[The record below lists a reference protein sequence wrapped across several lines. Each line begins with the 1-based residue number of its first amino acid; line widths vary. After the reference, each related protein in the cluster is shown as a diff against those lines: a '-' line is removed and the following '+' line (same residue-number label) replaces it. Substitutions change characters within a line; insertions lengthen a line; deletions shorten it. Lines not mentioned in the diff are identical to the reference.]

1 MKKALSLLTISAL
14 SIGMLSACGPKDSGK
29 KEESKA
35 KKDYDLLVWEDD
47 KKGVG
52 LEPAVKSFEEKYKVK
67 VKVVE
72 MQMTDQVKKLRL
84 DGPAGTGPDV
94 VTLPHDQIGN
104 AVTEGLLSE
113 VKADDTVK
121 SKFTDLSIKAQ
132 TYNGKLYGLP
142 KAIETPI
149 FIYNKKLMQ
158 KHQKRW
164 TSCLTSQKT
173 LRRMASTDF

>member
-1 MKKALSLLTISAL
+1 M
-14 SIGMLSACGPKDSGK
+14 
-29 KEESKA
+29 
-35 KKDYDLLVWEDD
+35 
-47 KKGVG
+47 
-52 LEPAVKSFEEKYKVK
+52 KSFEEKYKVK

-113 VKADDTVK
+113 VKADDAVK
-121 SKFTDLSIKAQ
+121 SKFTDSSIEAQ

-142 KAIETPI
+142 KAIETPV
-149 FIYNKKLMQ
+149 FIYNKN
-158 KHQKRW
+158 
-164 TSCLTSQKT
+164 
-173 LRRMASTDF
+173 

>member
-1 MKKALSLLTISAL
+1 MKKTGSAL

-35 KKDYDLLVWEDD
+35 KKAYDLLVWEDD

-52 LEPAVKSFEEKYKVK
+52 LEPAVKSFEEKYKVNLLLLHFRF
-67 VKVVE
+67 
-72 MQMTDQVKKLRL
+72 DQVKKLSL
-84 DGPAGTGPDV
+84 DGPAGMGPDV

-113 VKADDTVK
+113 VKADDAVK
-121 SKFTDLSIKAQ
+121 SKFTDSSIEAQ

-142 KAIETPI
+142 K
-149 FIYNKKLMQ
+149 
-158 KHQKRW
+158 
-164 TSCLTSQKT
+164 
-173 LRRMASTDF
+173 